1 MTTLP
6 SNMTPATPGLEATSI
21 GQKPVDPVQYH
32 AVLLSIYSVVL
43 LSGTIGI
50 GLMAHILQS
59 SMKSITTIAVLNLIF
74 THFLFLLTVPFR
86 IYYHANN
93 HWGLGLGLCKIVS
106 AMIHVH
112 MYMSFIFYVIILVTR
127 LMTFYRKA
135 EQVEFYRKMHALA
148 ISVAVW
154 MVVVVTVPC
163 VLFFIYGKQDENDR
177 SWHNYNSSSTHQTQV
192 THCFQFGSQIESA
205 NAAKVFNYAISIVII
220 VVATTLTVFQAN
232 VLLILHREHGPGC
245 TSQQEFWAQ
254 LKSLCFALV
263 MMVCF
268 VPYHMFRL
276 HYIGHLKLQ
285 AVNEVFLSLTTL
297 TCLDMLTFVGRGVRL
312 FV

>member
-1 MTTLP
+1 
-6 SNMTPATPGLEATSI
+6 MTPTAPGLEATSI
-21 GQKPVDPVQYH
+21 AQKPVDPVQYH
-32 AVLLSIYSVVL
+32 AVLLSIYCVVL

-50 GLMAHILQS
+50 GLMVRVLQS
-59 SMKSITTIAVLNLIF
+59 SMRSITAIAVLNLIF

-86 IYYHANN
+86 IYYHANH

-135 EQVEFYRKMHALA
+135 EHVEFYRKMHALA

-154 MVVVVTVPC
+154 TAVVVTVPC
-163 VLFFIYGKQDENDR
+163 VLFFIYGKRDENVR
-177 SWHNYNSSSTHQTQV
+177 SWDSYNSSGTHETQV
-192 THCFQFGSQIESA
+192 TSGTHCFQFGNQIESA
-205 NAAKVFNYAISIVII
+205 NAAKVFNYATSTVII
-220 VVATTLTVFQAN
+220 VVATALTALQAN
-232 VLLILHREHGPGC
+232 VLLILHREYGPGW